1 MLVRQK
7 ALRPG
12 KYRVGDYP
20 VERFKQYAENTNRA
34 IEAGLSIP
42 VIDFHD
48 DVDAKGSIG
57 EAKDPRSALR
67 NRGWAKRFQVT
78 DDGWLEY
85 ELDITDAETANGL
98 KTGSIR
104 FTSPEFHENFFAE
117 GIGEL
122 GSIIRHVALTPK
134 PRNPIQGPFV
144 EVPAGVSRF
153 SLEDY
158 VDDEEKKPG
167 ESEVEGTNGTEN
179 ANGETDTSTDESP
192 VNPDLPK
199 DDAADMKMEAI
210 VAQFSTIGIELPA
223 DWTFDNE
230 GAADI
235 LLAALKTK
243 SKADA
248 EAAPKEEEAEDP
260 PETQEADNPIAF
272 SEDELAT
279 LPPHIR
285 KAIEAS
291 QAENKRLKES
301 RDKLNAKVTQF
312 AEERTKAER
321 EKTVASVK
329 AMKLPP
335 GLKKTLLGKLEK
347 VQFSETGEAPTLTV
361 NEAAAMFLAALPP
374 SVRFEDDES
383 EEVDPPKS
391 DDKLSDEEAEKVVGE
406 MFTRHKS

>member
-12 KYRVGDYP
+12 RYRVGDYP
-20 VERFKQYAENTNRA
+20 VERFKQYADNTNRA
-34 IEAGLSIP
+34 IQAGLSIP

-48 DVDAKGSIG
+48 DVDRAN

-67 NRGWAKRFQVT
+67 NRGWVKNAGV
-78 DDGWLEY
+78 DADGWLEY
-85 ELDITDAETANGL
+85 ELDITDRETAKGL
-98 KTGSIR
+98 EDGSIR

-117 GIGEL
+117 GIGDL

-144 EVPAGVSRF
+144 KVPAGVSRF

-158 VDDEEKKPG
+158 MDDDKKREDG
-167 ESEVEGTNGTEN
+167 DEIEGIEN
-179 ANGETDTSTDESP
+179 TTDEPDTSTEDTP
-192 VNPDLPK
+192 VNPDMPA
-199 DDAADMKMEAI
+199 DDSADMKMEAI

-223 DWTFDNE
+223 DWTFDSE

-248 EAAPKEEEAEDP
+248 ESTPKEEEVEDP
-260 PETQEADNPIAF
+260 PETQEASPVAF

-279 LPPHIR
+279 LPEHIR
-285 KAIEAS
+285 KAIERS
-291 QAENKRLKES
+291 QAENK
-301 RDKLNAKVTQF
+301 KLAARVTQF

-321 EKTVASVK
+321 DKSIATVT

-347 VQFSETGEAPTLTV
+347 VQFSESGEAPTLTV
-361 NEAAAMFLAALPP
+361 NEAAAMFLKAIPP
-374 SVRFEDDES
+374 SARFADDDDA
-383 EEVDPPKS
+383 EEVAPPKS
-391 DDKLSDEEAEKVVGE
+391 GEDATEEEAEAMARRIHAKV
-406 MFTRHKS
+406 KK

>member
-85 ELDITDAETANGL
+85 ELDITDAETAKGL
-98 KTGSIR
+98 QNGSIR

-144 EVPAGVSRF
+144 PVPAGVSRF

-167 ESEVEGTNGTEN
+167 DDKENELPGEDDIDTATE
-179 ANGETDTSTDESP
+179 DP
-192 VNPDLPK
+192 VNPDMPA
-199 DDAADMKMEAI
+199 DDTAGQKMEAI

-248 EAAPKEEEAEDP
+248 EAKPKEEEADDP

-272 SEDELAT
+272 SEDELNK
-279 LPPHIR
+279 LPAMVR
-285 KAIEAS
+285 KAIERS

-391 DDKLSDEEAEKVVGE
+391 DDKLSDEEAEKVVGA